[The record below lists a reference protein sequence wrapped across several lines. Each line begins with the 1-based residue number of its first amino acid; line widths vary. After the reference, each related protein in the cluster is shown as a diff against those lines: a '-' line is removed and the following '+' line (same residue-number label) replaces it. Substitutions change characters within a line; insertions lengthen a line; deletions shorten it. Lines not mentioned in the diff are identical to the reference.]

1 MEKINNYIYDNNNYK
16 EYDRNDFD
24 INLPISKVSGQD
36 YIGLLKINEVY
47 ILQLMKIFSGNNRYK
62 KNKLPYN
69 DMIVINSLLKENLRY
84 LYMLFQYQNL
94 QFEFEE
100 LYNKSIQILNLLERV
115 DDNKI
120 NIFQKLFRIKYL
132 KLKFQLLKIRG
143 RDFDLASSDNLLEEL
158 EKIYYEPLIKNYIT
172 DLDISSL
179 KLDRAFIK
187 FCICDFYL
195 AKEYALDSLEI
206 LNKYDIFKMDKK
218 ENKPNKEQYIKKQ
231 VQIYEFLAQIYDMEK
246 DYQNCLTCYEKSY
259 YLYLGIY
266 NINHPIFTEL
276 KSKMETYKNIVK
288 SMNSEIKMAE
298 EEEMFIQ
305 KFNEGIISNFKGTAD
320 SFSFNIP
327 VTNIVEPLLISIY
340 SLPKFKYIDL
350 DYFSKDLFLKN
361 IYLDKAKLFPYL
373 GYDKKTQ
380 NENYILYT
388 DDALNY
394 LLQKVVVIHN
404 KYIYFTDPT
413 LYSISINIKFMGKII
428 FS

>member
-218 ENKPNKEQYIKKQ
+218 ENKSNKEQYIKKQ

-413 LYSISINIKFMGKII
+413 LYSISINI
-428 FS
+428 

>member
-16 EYDRNDFD
+16 ELDGNDFD

-36 YIGLLKINEVY
+36 YIGLLKINEIY
-47 ILQLMKIFSGNNRYK
+47 ILQLTKIFSGNNRYK
-62 KNKLPYN
+62 KNILPYN
-69 DMIVINSLLKENLRY
+69 DMIVVNSLLKENLRY
-84 LYMLFQYQNL
+84 LYMLLQYQNL

-100 LYNKSIQILNLLERV
+100 LYNKCIQILNLLEKA

-120 NIFQKLFRIKYL
+120 SIFQKLFRIKYL
-132 KLKFQLLKIRG
+132 KLRFQLLKIGG
-143 RDFDLASSDNLLEEL
+143 RDFDLANSDNLLEEI
-158 EKIYYEPLIKNYIT
+158 EKIYYEPIIKNYIT
-172 DLDISSL
+172 DLDISSI

-218 ENKPNKEQYIKKQ
+218 ENNENKEQYIKKQ

-266 NINHPIFTEL
+266 NINHPIFAEL
-276 KSKMETYKNIVK
+276 KSKMEAYKNIVK
-288 SMNSEIKMAE
+288 NMNSELKMKE
-298 EEEMFIQ
+298 EEDMFIQ

-340 SLPKFKYIDL
+340 ALPKFKYIDL

-373 GYDKKTQ
+373 GYDKKAQ

-394 LLQKVVVIHN
+394 LLQKVIVIHN

-413 LYSISINIKFMGKII
+413 LYSISINI
-428 FS
+428 

>member
-1 MEKINNYIYDNNNYK
+1 MEKINNYIYENNNYK

-47 ILQLMKIFSGNNRYK
+47 ILQLMKIFSGNDRYK

-143 RDFDLASSDNLLEEL
+143 RDFDLASSDNLLDEL

-218 ENKPNKEQYIKKQ
+218 ENKSNKEQYIKKQ

-413 LYSISINIKFMGKII
+413 LYSISINI
-428 FS
+428 

>member
-47 ILQLMKIFSGNNRYK
+47 ILQLMKIFSENNRYK

-100 LYNKSIQILNLLERV
+100 LYNKSIQILNLLERI

-218 ENKPNKEQYIKKQ
+218 ENKSNKEQYIKKQ

-413 LYSISINIKFMGKII
+413 LYSISINI
-428 FS
+428 

>member
-1 MEKINNYIYDNNNYK
+1 MEKINNYIYENNNYK

-62 KNKLPYN
+62 KNILPYN

-100 LYNKSIQILNLLERV
+100 LYNKSIQILNLLEKT

-143 RDFDLASSDNLLEEL
+143 RDFDLANSDNLLEEL

-172 DLDISSL
+172 DMDISSL

-195 AKEYALDSLEI
+195 AREYALDSLEI

-218 ENKPNKEQYIKKQ
+218 ENNSNKEHYIKKQ

-266 NINHPIFTEL
+266 NINHPIFAEL

-340 SLPKFKYIDL
+340 ALPKFQYIDL

-373 GYDKKTQ
+373 GYDKKSQ

-413 LYSISINIKFMGKII
+413 LYSISINI
-428 FS
+428 